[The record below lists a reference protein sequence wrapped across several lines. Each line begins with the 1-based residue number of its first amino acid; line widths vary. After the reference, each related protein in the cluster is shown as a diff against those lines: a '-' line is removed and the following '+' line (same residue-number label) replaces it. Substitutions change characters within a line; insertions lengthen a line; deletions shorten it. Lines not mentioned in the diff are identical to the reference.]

1 MAVLKRVM
9 SEVKGVIKK
18 KYDDNLSKS
27 TGKRVID
34 NWTKIPRIQEVLS
47 LRQCGS
53 DIEKYSNFYDYA
65 ISRWGSRLPHRKL
78 NALVIG
84 CTHSN
89 ELPETLIKNN
99 DIGNVLVVDNDAVV
113 LENLLDKKIP
123 GIECWQME
131 LNSDP
136 LPRGAYDIVACDNS
150 LNYCRGVKHI
160 GEEIEK
166 VMGRAGLFIA
176 REYVGPNRLQ
186 FTEAQM
192 AVVNA
197 FLALL
202 PAKYREI
209 IDESGALAVL
219 ESMQIQDIQVFE
231 SNKAIKSEDIEK
243 MVNFHFRIM
252 EEIPLGGT
260 ILAPLMAEIY
270 TCFSGDDKD
279 TVKVIDTL
287 LDVEMRLIDGG
298 LLRSNYKAYICR
310 LT

>member
-1 MAVLKRVM
+1 MAVLKRVV
-9 SEVKGVIKK
+9 SEVKNVLVKNQ
-18 KYDDNLSKS
+18 DNNLSGS
-27 TGKRVID
+27 TGRRIID
-34 NWTKIPRIQEVLS
+34 NWTKVPRIQELLS
-47 LRQCGS
+47 LRQCGN

-78 NALVIG
+78 NALIIG
-84 CTHSN
+84 CTHSK
-89 ELPETLIKNN
+89 ELPEILIKNN

-131 LNSDP
+131 LNTDP

-166 VMGRAGLFIA
+166 VIGRAGLFIA

-186 FTEAQM
+186 FSEAQM
-192 AVVNA
+192 AMVNA

-202 PAKYREI
+202 PVKYREI
-209 IDESGALAVL
+209 IDDSGALAVL
-219 ESMQIQDIQVFE
+219 ESMNRQDIQVFE

-252 EEIPLGGT
+252 EEIALGGT
-260 ILAPLMAEIY
+260 ILAPLMSEIY
-270 TCFSGDDKD
+270 ECFTGNDIETIKM
-279 TVKVIDTL
+279 IDTL
-287 LDVEMRLIDGG
+287 LDVEMRLIEGG
-298 LLRSNYKAYICR
+298 LLHSNYKAYICR
-310 LT
+310 LA